1 MNLSIIIGLFCI
13 SGFCFIL
20 WVILDFVESN
30 NQKQQRD
37 KLINI
42 IEQAIIESG
51 LEINSWDSIK
61 KTCQH
66 ETLDYVQNVGKR
78 INRLLIFTLKYQN
91 ILSESDL
98 EKLIDGDYFVGM
110 TEEMVLE
117 SFGNPDKIE
126 DEVLK
131 TKTKR
136 TYVYG
141 NKNSGDVLVFEG
153 GVLVR
158 FKDR

>member
-1 MNLSIIIGLFCI
+1 MNSTILIGLFCI

-20 WVILDFVESN
+20 WAILGLVESN
-30 NQKQQRD
+30 NQKEQRD

-51 LEINSWDSIK
+51 LEIESWDGIK

-66 ETLDYVQNVGKR
+66 ESLAYVQNVAKR
-78 INRLLIFTLKYQN
+78 INRLLTFTLKYQN
-91 ILSESDL
+91 VLSESDL